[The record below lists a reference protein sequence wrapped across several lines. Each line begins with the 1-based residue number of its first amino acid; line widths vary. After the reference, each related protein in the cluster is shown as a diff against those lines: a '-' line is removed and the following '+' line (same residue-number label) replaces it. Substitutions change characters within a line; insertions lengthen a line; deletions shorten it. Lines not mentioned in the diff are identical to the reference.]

1 MHWHISTTWWG
12 STSNNHWIQHCCVF
26 FCVFLNHNTDD
37 LDFMSAGQSDPNS
50 LQTDSSSESEADVV
64 TDGCGSPRMQRR
76 RRQKVFR
83 AEKVDRSIT
92 FRTLD
97 ELLYNDNLPEVTL
110 TAVVWIVGWLLGRL
124 DGLLVGC
131 WSWGKVGMVTGS
143 VGFIGLQIF
152 EWPMPE
158 VN

>member
-1 MHWHISTTWWG
+1 MEHQQPLDTVSTEKKDG
-12 STSNNHWIQHCCVF
+12 
-26 FCVFLNHNTDD
+26 DD
-37 LDFMSAGQSDPNS
+37 SAFMVAGQSDPNS

-97 ELLYNDNLPEVTL
+97 ELLYNDNLPEVT
-110 TAVVWIVGWLLGRL
+110 TFAVGVVG
-124 DGLLVGC
+124 
-131 WSWGKVGMVTGS
+131 
-143 VGFIGLQIF
+143 
-152 EWPMPE
+152 
-158 VN
+158 

>member
-1 MHWHISTTWWG
+1 MREHQQQPLDSTLF
-12 STSNNHWIQHCCVF
+12 CFF
-26 FCVFLNHNTDD
+26 FCFLNHNTDD

-124 DGLLVGC
+124 DGLLVAC

-152 EWPMPE
+152 E
-158 VN
+158 